1 MTVTY
6 PLDNLIA
13 GDSVPGGSGTELEV
27 VNPSTGAAIAVLRE
41 ATAEQVDA
49 AVRAARRAQ
58 RDWARTTPGA
68 RGEALHAIA
77 ALLADRIDE
86 FAELES
92 IDAGKPITTARTVEM
107 PGIVAGL
114 RYFAGAGRLSSVLAT
129 DEYVAGNTIMMRRE
143 PVGVVAAITPW
154 NFPLQQAIWKIGPAL
169 ATGNTVVVKPA
180 ELAPLS
186 TARFVALANEVLPPG
201 VLNIVHGRG
210 ATVGE
215 ELVRHPDVALVSFTG
230 STRAGQHIA
239 QLAAAGPKR
248 VLLEL
253 GGNAPV
259 LVFDDADLDRLV
271 PTLATAV
278 LFNAGQECMSG
289 NRILAGERVR
299 DALVERLAA
308 AMGEWQLGDAAD
320 PATTLG
326 PLISQAHQHSVRSAV
341 SARPRQTRLVL
352 GGDAPD
358 RPGYFFNP
366 TLITDIEQTDPLVQR
381 EVFGPV
387 ATVQPFRDE
396 DQAVAYANGTNYGLA
411 ASVWTADGA
420 RGLRIARDLNFGS
433 VWVNNHFVLGPEVP
447 QGGFGASGYGKEG
460 GLAGVD
466 EMTRLKQVSVRLD

>member
-1 MTVTY
+1 
-6 PLDNLIA
+6 
-13 GDSVPGGSGTELEV
+13 
-27 VNPSTGAAIAVLRE
+27 
-41 ATAEQVDA
+41 
-49 AVRAARRAQ
+49 
-58 RDWARTTPGA
+58 
-68 RGEALHAIA
+68 
-77 ALLADRIDE
+77 
-86 FAELES
+86 
-92 IDAGKPITTARTVEM
+92 
-107 PGIVAGL
+107 
-114 RYFAGAGRLSSVLAT
+114 
-129 DEYVAGNTIMMRRE
+129 MRRE
-143 PVGVVAAITPW
+143 PVGVIAAITPW

-341 SARPRQTRLVL
+341 STRPRQTRLVL

-366 TLITDIEQTDPLVQR
+366 TLITDIEQADPLVQR